1 MVPDHIGRRLK
12 RVPVQL
18 QEVIGVRQHIDGVL
32 RPIKVLVFESECP
45 LVNTQP
51 ARKKVRRGHQLL
63 DGPSEQALFSGKHLL
78 QVLLSGAR
86 IAETRRAKQP
96 PCDVYINPTGL
107 LRQLTH

>member
-18 QEVIGVRQHIDGVL
+18 QEVIGVRQHIDEVL
-32 RPIKVLVFESECP
+32 RPVKVLISNRNARWLTLNQPES
-45 LVNTQP
+45 
-51 ARKKVRRGHQLL
+51 GSHQLL

-86 IAETRRAKQP
+86 IAKTRRAKQP
-96 PCDVYINPTGL
+96 PCDVYINPTASCANSPTEV
-107 LRQLTH
+107 R